1 MRVRA
6 LSWRLGAL
14 LRENSK
20 SLWAFNS
27 SASENFEEEKQVA
40 VSCPFFLVC
49 CLRVYTVCQWLNL
62 TEKLSPYWEIRL
74 ISVTD
79 ALQAVCWGDL
89 SCKRNKS
96 RTYIGLQIDFPGSR
110 SFLLFM
116 WCIKIG
122 AGRQCS
128 SQELPW
134 TSFVKFPRLGCLFP
148 PKESETNL
156 PLKQLNKMEICV
168 LWHENYETH

>member
-1 MRVRA
+1 MSHSCFSVSWECRA
-6 LSWRLGAL
+6 LGWRLGA
-14 LRENSK
+14 R
-20 SLWAFNS
+20 
-27 SASENFEEEKQVA
+27 ENFEEEKQVA
-40 VSCPFFLVC
+40 VSCLFFPVC

-110 SFLLFM
+110 SLLLFM
-116 WCIKIG
+116 WCIKVD

-128 SQELPW
+128 SQEPCGHLSSSFPGWVACFRQRRAKQICPW
-134 TSFVKFPRLGCLFP
+134 S
-148 PKESETNL
+148 S
-156 PLKQLNKMEICV
+156 
-168 LWHENYETH
+168 

>member
-1 MRVRA
+1 MSFREVCREKERQTTCHIVVLA
-6 LSWRLGAL
+6 SHESAELLAGGLGRFYVKIL
-14 LRENSK
+14 HK
-20 SLWAFNS
+20 SLWAFYS
-27 SASENFEEEKQVA
+27 SASENFEEEKQV
-40 VSCPFFLVC
+40 
-49 CLRVYTVCQWLNL
+49 RVYTVCQWLNL

-74 ISVTD
+74 IWVTD

-96 RTYIGLQIDFPGSR
+96 RAYIGLQIDFPGSR

-116 WCIKIG
+116 WCIRVD

-134 TSFVKFPRLGCLFP
+134 TSFVEFPRLGCLFP
-148 PKESETNL
+148 PKESGR
-156 PLKQLNKMEICV
+156 PKQIYR
-168 LWHENYETH
+168 WSS